1 MQRFNIIGLFEPPDF
16 SNGGG
21 MVLRQERTGDNTTSP
36 VFTARSGFSLIEILV
51 AVAVF
56 AVVALVLVSV
66 TDSAFLVTMGSKMR
80 MNADSASR
88 GALDRMAADFVATG
102 HCRL

>member
-1 MQRFNIIGLFEPPDF
+1 MFQQTEVRKSGERRAF
-16 SNGGG
+16 SI
-21 MVLRQERTGDNTTSP
+21 LE
-36 VFTARSGFSLIEILV
+36 LLV
-51 AVAVF
+51 AMAVF